1 MNTKCEGCNKVT
13 TNTAGEKLC
22 LVFPSPDAKWRF
34 GNCPMAS
41 HLVVVVKKDKKLNP
55 IKASKRGV

>member
-1 MNTKCEGCNKVT
+1 MNTKCEGCNKIAVDT
-13 TNTAGEKLC
+13 GGCKLC
-22 LVFPSPDAKWRF
+22 TVFPSPDAKWRF

-41 HLVVVVKKDKKLNP
+41 HLAVAVKKEKKLNP